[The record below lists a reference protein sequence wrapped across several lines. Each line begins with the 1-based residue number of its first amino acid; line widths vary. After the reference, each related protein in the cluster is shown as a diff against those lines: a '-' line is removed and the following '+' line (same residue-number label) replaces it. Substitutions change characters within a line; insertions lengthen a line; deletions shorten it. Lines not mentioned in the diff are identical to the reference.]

1 MFFHGEMITNILKNR
16 AFQFVSFYAL
26 IQIIQSVI
34 SFFLLPII
42 TRLLPPDQMG
52 IYATCLTFSLFINV
66 LYFLGIT
73 EAIYFGLLNK
83 NSASTKIIP
92 TTILFEITLIVFG
105 FIISSALYFF
115 LGKKTILNIP
125 YFPHV
130 FFTIMFSLLYVL
142 LCTYN
147 MILQATEQLKK
158 YALFNLMIFISINS
172 IAMTLMIIFN
182 LQAMSF
188 IYSYFIVYLVVGIY
202 IIFHI
207 FSRFGVSFDRNIL
220 FSAVKFSGP
229 LIPHNMAHWV
239 RGNLDKIFLTSLV
252 SPSHTGFYQVAL
264 FFGSFFQLGL
274 EGFRLINNPRFFNM
288 FPNHSSRERQL
299 VSILPVSV
307 GFFSIIALFVSLFS
321 YDIVFHLFDKSYLGS
336 YIYVPIILISQ
347 LYFLIYL
354 NIVNVLFYHSKT
366 SAISIASSS
375 VAIVQILISYYLVK
389 QYNIW
394 GACLS
399 ILFSNVLFIIV
410 IYWLCKK
417 TIPLRWPIALTSL
430 FCLLPAISYIAFIY
444 FNTLP
449 LKFIA
454 FLIISLFITVLLKNH
469 VMDAIS

>member
-1 MFFHGEMITNILKNR
+1 MIINLLKNR
-16 AFQFVSFYAL
+16 AFHFVSFYAF
-26 IQIIQSVI
+26 IQIIQSIV

-52 IYATCLTFSLFINV
+52 IYATCLTFSLFINT

-83 NSASTKIIP
+83 DFGSTNIIS
-92 TTILFEITLIVFG
+92 TILFFEIILIIFG
-105 FIISSALYFF
+105 FIVSSVLYFF
-115 LGKKTILNIP
+115 LGKTTILNMP

-130 FFTIMFSLLYVL
+130 FFTILFSLLYVL

-158 YALFNLMIFISINS
+158 YAFFNLMIFISINT
-172 IAMTLMIIFN
+172 IAMVLMIKFN
-182 LQAMSF
+182 LKAMSF
-188 IYSYFIVYLVVGIY
+188 IYSYLFVYLIVGIY
-202 IIFHI
+202 IIFYI
-207 FSRFGVSFDRNIL
+207 ISNFGSSFDRNIL
-220 FSAVKFSGP
+220 ISAIKFSGP

-239 RGNLDKIFLTSLV
+239 RGNMDKIFLTSLA

-288 FPNHSSRERQL
+288 FPDHSSREKQL

-321 YDIVFHLFDKSYLGS
+321 YDIVFYLFDKSYLGS
-336 YIYVPIILISQ
+336 YIYVPIILISL
-347 LYFLIYL
+347 LYFLVYL
-354 NIVNVLFYHSKT
+354 NIVNVLFYYSKT
-366 SAISIASSS
+366 TAISITSSS
-375 VAIVQILISYYLVK
+375 VAIVQILLCYYLVK

-399 ILFSNVLFIIV
+399 ILFSNIIFAIA
-410 IYWLCKK
+410 IYRLCRK
-417 TIPLRWPIALTSL
+417 TIPLRWPITLTSL
-430 FCLLPAISYIAFIY
+430 LCVFPALSYIAFFI

-449 LKFIA
+449 MKFIS
-454 FLIISLFITVLLKNH
+454 FLIISLFIIVLLKNH
-469 VMDAIS
+469 VRDAIS